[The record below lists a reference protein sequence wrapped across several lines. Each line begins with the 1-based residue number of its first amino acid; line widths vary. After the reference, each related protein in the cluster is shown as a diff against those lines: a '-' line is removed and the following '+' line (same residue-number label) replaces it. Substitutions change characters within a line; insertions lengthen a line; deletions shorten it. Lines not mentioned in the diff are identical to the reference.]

1 VPGCTDHARWCPHR
15 QGGGLVLDDVKSRAA
30 RRTIALPPRV
40 LKLLI
45 GHREEQHRQRLA
57 AGSLWEERDFVFT
70 GATGSPIDPRADN
83 RQWGELLDAAGV
95 REARLHDARHTAAT
109 MLLVLGVNQRAVMGL
124 MGWSNSSMT
133 TRYQHLTP
141 ELRRDV
147 AEQVGGLLW
156 VPDETTDETTGE
168 ATL

>member
-1 VPGCTDHARWCPHR
+1 
-15 QGGGLVLDDVKSRAA
+15 
-30 RRTIALPPRV
+30 
-40 LKLLI
+40 
-45 GHREEQHRQRLA
+45 
-57 AGSLWEERDFVFT
+57 
-70 GATGSPIDPRADN
+70 
-83 RQWGELLDAAGV
+83 
-95 REARLHDARHTAAT
+95 

>member
-1 VPGCTDHARWCPHR
+1 VFGDPDQLA
-15 QGGGLVLDDVKSRAA
+15 
-30 RRTIALPPRV
+30 
-40 LKLLI
+40 
-45 GHREEQHRQRLA
+45 QR
-57 AGSLWEERDFVFT
+57 
-70 GATGSPIDPRADN
+70 
-83 RQWGELLDAAGV
+83 
-95 REARLHDARHTAAT
+95 
-109 MLLVLGVNQRAVMGL
+109 L